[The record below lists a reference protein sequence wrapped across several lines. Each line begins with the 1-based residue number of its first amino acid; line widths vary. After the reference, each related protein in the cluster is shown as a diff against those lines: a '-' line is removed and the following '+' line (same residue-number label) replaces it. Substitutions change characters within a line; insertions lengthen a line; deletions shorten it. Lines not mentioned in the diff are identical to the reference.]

1 VILDKTFDFSLKIV
15 RYCERLESNKKYSIA
30 RQLLKSG
37 TSIGANIHEAQNA
50 ESMNDFIHK
59 LKIEAKE
66 IRKLTH

>member
-1 VILDKTFDFSLKIV
+1 VILEKTFDFSLKIV

>member
-1 VILDKTFDFSLKIV
+1 MILEKTFDFSLKIV